1 MAQDARKKGV
11 TVTTDVLNQRPVA
24 DGVLA
29 RALDSSPKFVIK
41 GTRYHSDAERRIMID
56 TDWQLIRLCP
66 YPLWLVKPGNFRK
79 EPVIIAAVDPTHV
92 HDKPAALDQAIID
105 AAKSIAGPV
114 GGDVHLL
121 HTYQRLVGIGSDI
134 NKTFKP
140 IKLSLDQV
148 DKRMKKA
155 HREALDTLAE
165 ENGFD
170 KKHTHQLPGRTRE
183 LLPTFAR
190 SKKADL
196 VVMGALAR
204 WGLRRMVIGSTAEQV
219 LDHLPCDVL
228 IVRAND

>member
-1 MAQDARKKGV
+1 
-11 TVTTDVLNQRPVA
+11 
-24 DGVLA
+24 
-29 RALDSSPKFVIK
+29 
-41 GTRYHSDAERRIMID
+41 MID
-56 TDWQLIRLCP
+56 TDWQLIRTCP
-66 YPLWLVKPGNFRK
+66 YPLWLVKPGNIRK
-79 EPVIIAAVDPTHV
+79 APVIIAAVDPTHE
-92 HDKPAALDQAIID
+92 HDKTAALDRAIID

-114 GGDVHLL
+114 GGDVHLF

-140 IKLSLDQV
+140 IKLSMDKV
-148 DKRMKKA
+148 GKRMKKT

-165 ENGFD
+165 ENCFD

-196 VVMGALAR
+196 VVMGGLAR